1 MKNKAAQV
9 YGYVVCIIAVI
20 TFLIGIATLINS
32 LMDIGKPL
40 YAGYRNDI
48 NLASF
53 ENFKADV
60 MKELTKDA
68 ANIPTDVDLNNMYVA
83 AREEVIARQSHRTR
97 KNVIVNTVLI
107 IVSIVLFFVHWK
119 WMVRINKR
127 MAEYAE
133 GKPTKRP
140 LEVIEN

>member
-20 TFLIGIATLINS
+20 TFLIGIGTLINS

-40 YAGYRNDI
+40 YAGFRNDI

-53 ENFKADV
+53 ENYKADA
-60 MKELTKDA
+60 MKEFTKDA
-68 ANIPTDVDLNNMYVA
+68 AYIPTDVELKKMYEA
-83 AREEVIARQSHRTR
+83 ARSEVIAKQAHQTR
-97 KNVIVNTVLI
+97 KNIIVNTVLI

-119 WMVRINKR
+119 WMVRINKGL
-127 MAEYAE
+127 AETTPE
-133 GKPTKRP
+133 KPLKRP
-140 LEVIEN
+140 MEMIEN